1 MCVDC
6 SFNVFRNTSIS
17 MWVEITPTV
26 QFIKMPHNITYL
38 YTSLNGSMVGLTG
51 NKHSLDKIN
60 LRLLEY
66 CMMVPWSS
74 TYCGGLYTNGLF
86 IHRIMKFC
94 WYGNRD
100 LGH

>member
-1 MCVDC
+1 MITLSEKMVRDPHPTTSKIYFRIFNDLICVDC

-51 NKHSLDKIN
+51 NSL
-60 LRLLEY
+60 
-66 CMMVPWSS
+66 V
-74 TYCGGLYTNGLF
+74 
-86 IHRIMKFC
+86 
-94 WYGNRD
+94 
-100 LGH
+100 